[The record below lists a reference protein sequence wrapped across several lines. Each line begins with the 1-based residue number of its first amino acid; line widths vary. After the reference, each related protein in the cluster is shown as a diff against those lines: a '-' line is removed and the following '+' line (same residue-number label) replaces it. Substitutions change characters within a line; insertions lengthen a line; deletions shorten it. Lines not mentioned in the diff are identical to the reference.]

1 MSRIIAHWSAGAY
14 RASELDKE
22 HYHLIVGDLATWSAA
37 HDCRQP
43 EHCRRRR
50 PKGVPTS
57 YQSDVEAAGNA
68 LRHALGVDIDLQ
80 VNGGVA

>member
-14 RASELDKE
+14 RGSELDKE
-22 HYHLIVGDLATWSAA
+22 HYHLIVGGSGDVVRGTRLPTT
-37 HDCRQP
+37 